1 MWDFIKK
8 IVGTKNDREIKRIRP
23 YVDEINKLEPDYQ
36 RLSDGELKAKTD
48 QFKGR
53 LAEATATLKSELEEI
68 QNRASVAVPEERE
81 VQVTPSVVCAL
92 RAVATTS
99 SNGLV

>member
-23 YVDEINKLEPDYQ
+23 YVDEINKLEPEYQ

-48 QFKGR
+48 QFK
-53 LAEATATLKSELEEI
+53 
-68 QNRASVAVPEERE
+68 ASA
-81 VQVTPSVVCAL
+81 
-92 RAVATTS
+92 
-99 SNGLV
+99 G